1 MKFELSK
8 YMKLMA
14 TTLKTSMYITMLAIP
29 IFIFYAIILTKDL
42 IFIKDYTL
50 IIPAILFFIII
61 ILLFTL
67 FPIHVI
73 KLIKNLEEN
82 GFISFD
88 EKRIKLFA
96 ITRMINIKW
105 KYIEKIELVTA
116 PNGKKCIGISFT
128 TLENLAKSTANFL
141 NLVHSTSGYHLS
153 YSQDNFKENIEDI
166 CSKLNSANED
176 NISLQEENIYNYY

>member
-1 MKFELSK
+1 MKFKLSN
-8 YMKLMA
+8 YMKLM
-14 TTLKTSMYITMLAIP
+14 TNLFKITMYITMLTIP
-29 IFIFYAIILTKDL
+29 IFIFLLITMSKSLIYLKNYILL
-42 IFIKDYTL
+42 IPT
-50 IIPAILFFIII
+50 ILFFVII
-61 ILLFTL
+61 ILLFIL
-67 FPIHVI
+67 FPINAI
-73 KLIKNLEEN
+73 KLFTNLQQN

-88 EKRIKLFA
+88 EKKIKLFA
-96 ITRMINIKW
+96 ITRMINIEW

-166 CSKLNSANED
+166 CSKLNSALEN
-176 NISLQEENIYNYY
+176 NISLQKENI